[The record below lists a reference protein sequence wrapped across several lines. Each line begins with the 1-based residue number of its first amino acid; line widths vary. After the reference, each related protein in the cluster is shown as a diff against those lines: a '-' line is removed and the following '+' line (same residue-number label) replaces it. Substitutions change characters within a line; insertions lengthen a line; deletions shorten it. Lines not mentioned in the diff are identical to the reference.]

1 MNIKDSCKILKIDIT
16 QLTYKRIKQQYY
28 KLALLSH
35 PDKKQSNIQH
45 YHDLSFN
52 QIKDAHDFLIN
63 YITNHNINHNINH
76 DEDNN
81 NNESKYNT
89 FFYILENIFQL
100 VNFKFN
106 NSTTIFNFIKQ
117 LNVNELNE
125 LKQILVNIKH
135 LLPHDIYKY
144 LYENDLDIF
153 VQNIYPDFNDLI
165 IHNILI
171 IYHNNSK
178 FYIPSWHKEI
188 YFDKLTVI
196 LKPSLP
202 NYITIDMFNN
212 IHISISQ
219 NILTILDPSS
229 NTTNEFPFIK
239 KINSNTLSL
248 NIHNISYEFDINKI
262 HIKKNQIIT
271 LLNKGIPTILNS
283 NIYSN
288 KYISNLFIH
297 LNLF

>member
-1 MNIKDSCKILKIDIT
+1 MNIKDSCKILEIDIT

-35 PDKKQSNIQH
+35 PDKKQSDIQD
-45 YHDLSFN
+45 YNDLSFN
-52 QIKDAHDFLIN
+52 EIKDAHDFLIN
-63 YITNHNINHNINH
+63 YITNNNHNINY
-76 DEDNN
+76 ENN
-81 NNESKYNT
+81 TNESKYTT

-100 VNFKFN
+100 LNFKFN
-106 NSTTIFNFIKQ
+106 NSSKIFNFIKK

-135 LLPHDIYKY
+135 LLPDDIYKY
-144 LYENDLDIF
+144 LYKNDTDIF
-153 VQNIYPDFNDLI
+153 VQNIYPDFNDLV

-171 IYHNNSK
+171 INHNNSK
-178 FYIPSWHKEI
+178 FYIPSWHKQV
-188 YFDKLTVI
+188 YFDNLTVI

-202 NYITIDMFNN
+202 NYIIIDMFNN

-229 NTTNEFPFIK
+229 NTTNEIPYIK

-248 NIHNISYEFDINKI
+248 VIHNISYEFDINKI
-262 HIKKNQIIT
+262 HIKKNQIIK
-271 LLNKGIPTILNS
+271 LVNKGIPTILNS